1 MNQNLIG
8 PLNSPPLNSSSLLNF
23 LVELETD
30 WGFGGTLSSG
40 IDGKLA
46 MRAMCVVC
54 VWEDL
59 P

>member
-40 IDGKLA
+40 IA
-46 MRAMCVVC
+46 VN
-54 VWEDL
+54 
-59 P
+59 